1 MRTGGFPCRVLGCTL
16 AFQVVDQ
23 KSMAAL
29 TAASSER
36 TAHEVSV
43 HDYHH
48 VILRDERTYLSF
60 QHSRPKPV
68 AGK

>member
-1 MRTGGFPCRVLGCTL
+1 MRTGGFPCRVLGCEL

-29 TAASSER
+29 TAASSARSE
-36 TAHEVSV
+36 HEVSI

-48 VILRDERTYLSF
+48 VMLRDERAYLSF
-60 QHSRPKPV
+60 QRTRPKTVP
-68 AGK
+68 GK